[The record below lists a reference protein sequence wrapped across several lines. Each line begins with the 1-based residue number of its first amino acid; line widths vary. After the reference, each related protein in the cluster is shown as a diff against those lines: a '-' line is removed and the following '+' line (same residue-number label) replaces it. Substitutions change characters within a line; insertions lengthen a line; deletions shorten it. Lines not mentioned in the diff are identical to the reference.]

1 MLCGRNSGR
10 CHTYDNN
17 LVILLEEILFASSEG
32 GFPPGW
38 LGYEAVVGGYIRGGL
53 ANRLQHFE
61 PVLFTSNNTLF
72 HENKDHAGG
81 PVVGPPLPR
90 LPPRPR
96 QGQDGMH
103 TVAHRKEERKRK
115 NLPQFFNCGTQ
126 VKELWEFFLLCVG
139 DQFGIPPLSEFM

>member
-1 MLCGRNSGR
+1 MAETVAVV

-72 HENKDHAGG
+72 HENKDHAVG
-81 PVVGPPLPR
+81 PVVVGPPLPR

-103 TVAHRKEERKRK
+103 TVAHRIGSIKFLRDGIRWASI
-115 NLPQFFNCGTQ
+115 FFCS
-126 VKELWEFFLLCVG
+126 LCTFSAFVYSAG
-139 DQFGIPPLSEFM
+139 L